1 MSNYDLLILALYI
14 FIELHF
20 TSVLKNVKKLTVLG
34 QYPAILTSGL
44 VNDAYIFCS
53 CQLNHFYMTY
63 LEQTL
68 WMWLSTVITWDHP
81 PFTRNGHVFLK
92 IFSCCFY
99 MTVSIWAGHKFER
112 AR

>member
-1 MSNYDLLILALYI
+1 
-14 FIELHF
+14 
-20 TSVLKNVKKLTVLG
+20 
-34 QYPAILTSGL
+34 
-44 VNDAYIFCS
+44 
-53 CQLNHFYMTY
+53 MTY

-68 WMWLSTVITWDHP
+68 WMWLSTVITWNHP

-92 IFSCCFY
+92 IFSCCFH